1 MLKYRIYRILITFSF
16 FGVSYYGIMERNYVI
31 MATAFVIF
39 TVLVILNDR
48 MNRKG
53 KRKEQEKQS

>member
-1 MLKYRIYRILITFSF
+1 MSKYRIYRILLSLSF

-31 MATAFVIF
+31 MATAFVIY
-39 TVLVILNDR
+39 TVLLILNDR

-53 KRKEQEKQS
+53 KKKEQEKQI